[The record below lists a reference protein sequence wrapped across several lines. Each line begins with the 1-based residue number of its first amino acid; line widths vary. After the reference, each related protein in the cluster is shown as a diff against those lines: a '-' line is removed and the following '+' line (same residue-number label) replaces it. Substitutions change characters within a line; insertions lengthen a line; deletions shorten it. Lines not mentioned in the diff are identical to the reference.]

1 MPRRTASQAGLTT
14 NAPPANRQRTDAADP
29 ALSNYLTS
37 HDDPIQTNIQ
47 AGPNLGV
54 DPPHLPSAV
63 HTPYI
68 GNANTLPIFYFSTMT
83 IPTACKEPREAI
95 VKHCHQDRN
104 GAKSKAAVK
113 GNNKDGVTDAK
124 RDASLATDAVA
135 KPELAGKG
143 KKPELN
149 ADGTPK
155 TPTLDRTE
163 NNAWVH
169 DHCDGLWFKP
179 FNNVTSKT
187 NNLDEYKKALLAEGA
202 AKTAAAA
209 ATTDAAAKAALSADA
224 GKINQAANAGKPLSN
239 TWANAMDGIAESN
252 PCIKAK
258 KCSLVPYKPTKSAED
273 QAKKGDGCCPGQTGH
288 HLMPD
293 TMFRDPKKKK
303 PKTKREDQPTL
314 DCWGNYTEDGAPTIC
329 VEGTTNNSANGSH
342 GRMHEKTDQALA
354 PYASQKDMPYATA
367 RNLLADLVE
376 AQFGC
381 PKECTKAQ
389 LDEFYKGAYTCTDPA
404 FDKATVMPDSGKGGK
419 KKSGGAPVAPPAGT
433 QVGGNSGTSGGSM

>member
-1 MPRRTASQAGLTT
+1 MPRRTAAQAGLTT
-14 NAPPANRQRTDAADP
+14 NAPPATRPRTAASDDDDS
-29 ALSNYLTS
+29 LSNYLPS
-37 HDDPIQTNIQ
+37 HADPVQTNIQ

-113 GNNKDGVTDAK
+113 GTDQGGVGNAK

-143 KKPELN
+143 KKPEVN

-155 TPTLDRTE
+155 PAVLDRTE

-179 FNNVTSKT
+179 FNNVSSKV
-187 NNLDEYKKALLAEGA
+187 NNLEEYKKALQQQGA

-209 ATTDAAAKAALSADA
+209 AATGDAQKALKAEAKE
-224 GKINQAANAGKPLSN
+224 INAAANAGKPLSN
-239 TWANAMDGIAESN
+239 TWANAMDDIAKSN

-293 TMFRDPKKKK
+293 TMFRDPAKKK

-314 DCWGNYTEDGAPTIC
+314 DCWGKYTEDGAPTIC

-342 GRMHEKTDQALA
+342 GRMHELTDEKIA
-354 PYASQKDMPYATA
+354 PHTSKKEMSYATA

-404 FDKATVMPDSGKGGK
+404 FDKATVVPDSGKGGK
-419 KKSGGAPVAPPAGT
+419 KKPAAPPAGT
-433 QVGGNSGTSGGSM
+433 QVGGNSGSSGGSM